1 MFISSCIT
9 TSVDLIYYTMDFA
22 TPKNY
27 QTQIREENN
36 IAEQQ

>member
-1 MFISSCIT
+1 
-9 TSVDLIYYTMDFA
+9 MDFA

-27 QTQIREENN
+27 QTQIREEKN